1 MSNSHVYRITVEGR
15 LEDNWAEQL
24 GGMNIQHDNG
34 DGGQPVT
41 TLIGS
46 MADRSAL
53 IGVLNTLHD
62 LNLTLLSVE
71 VVDDD

>member
-1 MSNSHVYRITVEGR
+1 MQTSQVYRITVEGR
-15 LEDNWAEQL
+15 LDDTWAEQL
-24 GGMNIQHDNG
+24 GGMTIRHDNG

-41 TLIGS
+41 TLIGT
-46 MADRSAL
+46 MADPSAL